1 MVTIKQIA
9 DLCGVSR
16 GTVDRVINER
26 GNVKPET
33 KELVLSMAK
42 ELGYKPNPA
51 GKALSARKKNPV
63 VGVVIS
69 SEGNPFFDDVIRGI
83 KLAAEKYEIYGLK
96 VIWKNMRGYDV
107 KSQHEIMEELKDKV
121 NALIINPVNDPVIIN
136 EINEF
141 VDAGIFVVTINND
154 VDNSKRQCYVGS
166 DYTNG
171 GETAGALLQM
181 IIPNGANI
189 GIVMGSS
196 KVLGHKQRLA
206 GFEENINK
214 NPKFK
219 IVDIQENDDD
229 DISSYDKTKMMLIKH
244 KEINAIFIVAA
255 GVYGACRAVLSL
267 GKQNDLTIIAFD
279 TVPTT
284 VEMMK
289 KNVIKAV
296 IYQHPY
302 RQGQRAMQIVFEYLV
317 NGISHD
323 KSRHIMKNEII
334 YEVKIMKSVHDIE
347 FKQYG
352 RVLDVDT
359 AEFVATMKAKEAIK
373 EGVVYEPSDADLEA
387 LPLFKQMQ
395 DEVYGGLEV
404 EFGFCSGYNNKLNAV
419 EYHRSSEIDIAAT
432 DLILML
438 GRQQDIDYTNNTY
451 ETKNIECFFVPAGTA
466 VELYATTLHYAPCK
480 ENNEEFRCGVVLP
493 KGTNLPLQVKPVE
506 NKGENQLLFAANKW
520 LIGHSESG
528 VDKDGGFIGLIGENT
543 TI

>member
-1 MVTIKQIA
+1 
-9 DLCGVSR
+9 
-16 GTVDRVINER
+16 
-26 GNVKPET
+26 
-33 KELVLSMAK
+33 
-42 ELGYKPNPA
+42 
-51 GKALSARKKNPV
+51 
-63 VGVVIS
+63 
-69 SEGNPFFDDVIRGI
+69 
-83 KLAAEKYEIYGLK
+83 
-96 VIWKNMRGYDV
+96 
-107 KSQHEIMEELKDKV
+107 
-121 NALIINPVNDPVIIN
+121 
-136 EINEF
+136 
-141 VDAGIFVVTINND
+141 
-154 VDNSKRQCYVGS
+154 
-166 DYTNG
+166 
-171 GETAGALLQM
+171 
-181 IIPNGANI
+181 
-189 GIVMGSS
+189 
-196 KVLGHKQRLA
+196 
-206 GFEENINK
+206 
-214 NPKFK
+214 
-219 IVDIQENDDD
+219 
-229 DISSYDKTKMMLIKH
+229 
-244 KEINAIFIVAA
+244 
-255 GVYGACRAVLSL
+255 
-267 GKQNDLTIIAFD
+267 
-279 TVPTT
+279 
-284 VEMMK
+284 
-289 KNVIKAV
+289 
-296 IYQHPY
+296 
-302 RQGQRAMQIVFEYLV
+302 
-317 NGISHD
+317 
-323 KSRHIMKNEII
+323 
-334 YEVKIMKSVHDIE
+334 MKSVHDIE

-438 GRQQDIDYTNNTY
+438 GRKQDIDYTNNTY